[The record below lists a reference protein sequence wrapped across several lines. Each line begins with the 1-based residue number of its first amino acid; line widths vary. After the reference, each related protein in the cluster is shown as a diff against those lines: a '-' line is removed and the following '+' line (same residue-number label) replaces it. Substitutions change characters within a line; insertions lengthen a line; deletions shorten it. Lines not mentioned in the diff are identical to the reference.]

1 MSRHPNTLCR
11 TLAGK
16 VIAFSNCITSGNAE
30 WRDRHEA
37 DILEL
42 VKRFMP
48 SGSGI
53 DCGTKIDLDECL
65 RVNGA
70 KLFFTF
76 SFHHMN
82 EGGMYDGW
90 TEHTL
95 IVTPSLWHDF
105 DLRITGRDRNG
116 IKEYLHDVYS
126 SALMQE
132 VYQTEDGEWHEATD
146 TNTSEPALVQPK

>member
-16 VIAFSNCITSGNAE
+16 VIALSNCIESGNNE
-30 WRDRHEA
+30 WREQHQA
-37 DILEL
+37 DILQL
-42 VKRFMP
+42 VDGLMP

-70 KLFFTF
+70 KLYFTF

-90 TEHTL
+90 TEHDL

-132 VYQTEDGEWHEATD
+132 VYQTEDSEWHL
-146 TNTSEPALVQPK
+146 SPEPALVQPK

>member
-16 VIAFSNCITSGNAE
+16 VIALSNCIASGNAE
-30 WRDRHEA
+30 WRDRHES
-37 DILEL
+37 DISVLISE
-42 VKRFMP
+42 FMP

-53 DCGTKIDLDECL
+53 DCGTKIDLDACP
-65 RVNGA
+65 RVDGA

-90 TEHTL
+90 TEHVL

-105 DLRITGRDRNG
+105 DLRITGRDFLLIVMLG
-116 IKEYLHDVYS
+116 A
-126 SALMQE
+126 ALGFI
-132 VYQTEDGEWHEATD
+132 VWSTERAHVTLARAIETRCG
-146 TNTSEPALVQPK
+146 PALIF